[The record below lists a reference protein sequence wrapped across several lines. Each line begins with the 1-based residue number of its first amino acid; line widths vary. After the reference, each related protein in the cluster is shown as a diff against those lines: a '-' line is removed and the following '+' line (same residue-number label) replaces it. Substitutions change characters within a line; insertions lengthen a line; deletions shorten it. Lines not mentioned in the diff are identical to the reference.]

1 MKNMNNGT
9 TPSGTI
15 TPGFLEEVTD
25 EIKCISYT
33 ISAIGDSVSATGV
46 PADHEVLCQTLNRLS
61 WKLDAVA
68 EMLETG
74 SADLEEGEQD
84 E

>member
-9 TPSGTI
+9 IPSGTI
-15 TPGFLEEVTD
+15 TPDFFDEVTD
-25 EIKCISYT
+25 EIKCISFT
-33 ISAIGDSVSATGV
+33 ISAIGDSVATMGL
-46 PADHEVLCQTLNRLS
+46 PSDREIFNQTMARLS

-68 EMLETG
+68 EMLETF

>member
-25 EIKCISYT
+25 EIKCISFT
-33 ISAIGDSVSATGV
+33 ISAIGDSVATMGL
-46 PADHEVLCQTLNRLS
+46 PDREVFNQTMTWLS
-61 WKLDAVA
+61 RELDAVA
-68 EMLETG
+68 EMLETV

>member
-1 MKNMNNGT
+1 MNNMNIET
-9 TPSGTI
+9 DTSGTLSPDFFDEI
-15 TPGFLEEVTD
+15 TD
-25 EIKCISYT
+25 EIKCISFT
-33 ISAIGDSVSATGV
+33 ISAIGDSVATMGL
-46 PADHEVLCQTLNRLS
+46 PSDREVFNQTMARLS

-68 EMLETG
+68 EMLETV